1 MRFVARQAEDPISG
15 SAAISRDGSSSDV
28 ISGSRYDEWHSTHCE
43 ANTRSIAPVYR
54 VSLRRSML
62 VYRLPDA
69 AF

>member
-1 MRFVARQAEDPISG
+1 MRFVTRQAEDFIGG

-28 ISGSRYDEWHSTHCE
+28 ISGSRYDERHSIHCE
-43 ANTRSIAPVYR
+43 ADTRPISPVYR
-54 VSLRRSML
+54 VSLRRSVL